1 VVAEIYQAQIRGT
14 PQFGGDYTALCPLL
28 PSGEKTATPH
38 LTWSDDP
45 FVKGEP
51 TIIELAGSRLGYHCP
66 IARTVFLGTPPAKLA
81 KTADVVIEGL
91 HAALAAAKPGAL
103 AEEVEAA
110 WRGAV
115 AKHGVRKESRIGYP
129 FGLAYPPDWGE
140 HTVSLR
146 PGDKTELK
154 ANMTFHCI
162 PGIWEDGWG
171 FEVSAAFV
179 VTPSGGKPF
188 YDFPERLT
196 VKP

>member
-1 VVAEIYQAQIRGT
+1 M
-14 PQFGGDYTALCPLL
+14 
-28 PSGEKTATPH
+28 
-38 LTWSDDP
+38 
-45 FVKGEP
+45 
-51 TIIELAGSRLGYHCP
+51 
-66 IARTVFLGTPPAKLA
+66 
-81 KTADVVIEGL
+81 IEGL

-140 HTVSLR
+140 HTASLR
-146 PGDKTELK
+146 PGDKTELR

-171 FEVSAAFV
+171 FEVSAAFA
-179 VTPSGGKPF
+179 VTTLGGKPF